1 MNHTNDYAR
10 RLAAF
15 ARVDQPRNEVPLATI
30 ENGVAEIRLYDPID
44 SWGEWWGVSAK
55 EFASTLDGL
64 GDVNEI
70 RLLINSPG
78 GEVFEGIAIANT
90 IRNHPAKVTAIVE
103 GLAASAASFIAV
115 AADELIMARNSE
127 LMIHDAWGLVVGN
140 SEDMTKMAGLL
151 DHLSDNIADI
161 YAAKAGGTV
170 ADWRAAMKAE
180 TWYSASEAVDAG
192 LADRVAE
199 DVKPKASAHDLSI
212 FTYAGRAAA
221 PAPGEHPP
229 AEMVT
234 LNDEIAAALAGVDA
248 IVSGAERVAALRAE
262 AGKSLSDVNRES
274 LDGLRSRLN
283 ALLDGSDVETPVP
296 VVDPEIEARR
306 LAAAQRDAAFRSSL
320 PVL

>member
-1 MNHTNDYAR
+1 MNDYAR
-10 RLAAF
+10 RLTAF
-15 ARVDQPRNEVPLATI
+15 ARAGQPRNEAPLATVDDD
-30 ENGVAEIRLYDPID
+30 GVAEIRLYDPID
-44 SWGEWWGVSAK
+44 SWGEWWGMSAK
-55 EFASTLDGL
+55 EFAATLDGL
-64 GDVNEI
+64 DVEEI

-90 IRNHPAKVTAIVE
+90 IRNHPAKVTAVVE

-115 AADELIMARNSE
+115 AADELVMARNSE

-140 SEDMTKMAGLL
+140 SDDMTKMADLL
-151 DHLSDNIADI
+151 DHLSDNIADM

-180 TWYSASEAVDAG
+180 TWYSAAEAVEAG

-199 DVKPKASAHDLSI
+199 DVKPKALAHDLSI
-212 FTYAGRAAA
+212 FTYAGRANA

-229 AEMVT
+229 ADKVT
-234 LNDEIAAALAGVDA
+234 LNDEIAAALAGVEA
-248 IVSGAERVAALRAE
+248 IVSSAERVAALRAE

-283 ALLDGSDVETPVP
+283 ALLDGSDEETPVP
-296 VVDPEIEARR
+296 VVDPEIEAKR
-306 LAAAQRDAAFRSSL
+306 LDAARRDAAFRAAL
-320 PVL
+320 PVV